1 MMETDQGRIV
11 MAEVHKTR
19 EFDRSA
25 DEIWGLI
32 GDFYGMHRWNP
43 TLQPSEKLEGDR
55 RKFAMGSTNIVER
68 LVEEGERSYTYAIE
82 EGPFPFTNYRSTLS
96 VRDAGDGKSIVDW
109 HGKFDPAEG
118 STEEAAVQIV
128 ELIYEGGLAGL
139 EQTLSS

>member
-1 MMETDQGRIV
+1 

-25 DEIWGLI
+25 DEIWELI
-32 GDFYGMHRWNP
+32 GDFHGLHKWVP
-43 TLQPSEKLEGDR
+43 TLEPSEKVADDL
-55 RKFAMGSTNIVER
+55 RKFKTGPNDIIER
-68 LVEEGERSYTYAIE
+68 LVEQGDRSYTYAID

-96 VRDAGDGKSIVDW
+96 VKDAGDGKCVVDW

-118 STEEAAVQIV
+118 STEEAAVRIV
-128 ELIYEGGLAGL
+128 NMIYEGGLSGL